1 MELTRKLAARLR
13 EEAAMAEAG
22 GAEGQDWTGPA
33 WARPCG
39 LLSRAVKVN
48 WLPPAWVLSLAAA
61 MARRQVPAL
70 PTPVL

>member
-22 GAEGQDWTGPA
+22 EQRDRTDRTA